1 MAEELLLAI
10 ILGCYLVFIEI
21 YTHSSEQ
28 EKKWKLIFQ
37 SVNIY

>member
-1 MAEELLLAI
+1 MAEELLPAI

-28 EKKWKLIFQ
+28 EKKWKLIFPEC
-37 SVNIY
+37 